1 MLTQLSLS
9 LSPAAGNKVQDLD
22 RRCVFVVCKS
32 KERQHLEAGGRRK
45 KKWRKIATQKE
56 LAHRITHVCL
66 LNTRLAS
73 GKPKAHSTVISAAV
87 WFGMSISLS
96 FPVLPPSFLF
106 SPCVARCAFS
116 SPPWNTGVGEKR
128 KKERTK
134 KGRDSRPPRENLQR
148 ALLNKVFKYYPKLK
162 DIHTCLKSSPPLPFS
177 LFLFLSTV
185 AGVGWFPWWPSCT
198 AQPGAPSGFFFFH
211 SGVAEWRLRQDMCNL
226 AHELHD

>member
-1 MLTQLSLS
+1 
-9 LSPAAGNKVQDLD
+9 
-22 RRCVFVVCKS
+22 
-32 KERQHLEAGGRRK
+32 
-45 KKWRKIATQKE
+45 
-56 LAHRITHVCL
+56 
-66 LNTRLAS
+66 
-73 GKPKAHSTVISAAV
+73 
-87 WFGMSISLS
+87 MSISLS

-198 AQPGAPSGFFFFH
+198 AQPGAPSGFFFFIQVWLSDGSDRICATLH
-211 SGVAEWRLRQDMCNL
+211 MNSTIKKRSRMCFRPKEPRVCVCVLCVSVCWLIIHHNL
-226 AHELHD
+226 TNYVTSLLLKPSVCKKKVLSSMPAQF